1 MNLTVKDVFL
11 ALWHSILLIVIASL
25 IGMAAFGGFTY
36 CFVKPEYTATAK
48 LYVYNEKN
56 DDRYITTGDLTVS
69 KSLVDT
75 YLIIIRSDP
84 VLEHV
89 ARKLRSTYPDLTAKK
104 INGLLSGSAINE
116 TEAFYISATSQN
128 RQMAADIINEIVEIV
143 PDEIIRIVKAASV
156 EVIEEAKVPDIDD
169 YNWPISR
176 NAFIGFAVG
185 FILSC
190 GYILIANSMDTTVY
204 GRNEIIN
211 NFKIPVIGIIPPH
224 EETDSPKKKR
234 GKNSEEESNA
244 LAHRFILNENTSFAV
259 SEAYRMAR
267 TNIFY
272 LPTQGSCKK
281 IVIASA
287 VASEGKST
295 CGINISK
302 VLAQAGKKVLLID
315 ADMRRPRI
323 ARYLNIDK
331 QEGLS
336 EYLAGISDDAEIIK
350 SADLGFDII
359 VSGNVSSSSAE
370 LLATPRVSTL
380 LDECSKDYDYI
391 IIDTPPVNVVTDAT
405 VLADKIDGYLLAVR
419 AGFSNVDDIKQ
430 TVHSLEQVEAKIL
443 GIILENVD
451 PKTEIYGKYSRYGKY
466 GKYDRYYNNYYS
478 DYSKYKYY
486 GNAYTK
492 EKSTSESV
500 IE

>member
-11 ALWHSILLIVIASL
+11 ALWHSILLIVIVSV
-25 IGMAAFGGFTY
+25 IGMITFGGFTY
-36 CFVKPEYTATAK
+36 CFVNPEYTATAK

-56 DDRYITTGDLTVS
+56 DERYITTGDLTVS

-84 VLEHV
+84 VLEQV
-89 ARKLRSTYPDLTAKK
+89 AYNLRNTYPGLTAKK
-104 INGLLSGSAINE
+104 IYALLNGSAINE
-116 TEAFYISATSQN
+116 TEAFYISATSQS
-128 RQMAADIINEIVEIV
+128 RQMAADIVNEIVAIV

-169 YNWPISR
+169 YNWPIAR

-190 GYILIANSMDTTVY
+190 GYILLANSMDTTVY

-224 EETDSPKKKR
+224 EDIVFQKKQKGKSPE
-234 GKNSEEESNA
+234 NNINA
-244 LAHRFILNENTSFAV
+244 LAHRFILDENTSFAV

-272 LPTQGSCKK
+272 LPTKESCKK

-295 CGINISK
+295 CSINISK

-323 ARYLNIDK
+323 ARYLTIDK

-336 EYLAGISDDAEIIK
+336 EYLAGINESAEIIK
-350 SADLGFDII
+350 DSDLGFDII
-359 VSGNVSSSSAE
+359 ISGNVSSSSAE
-370 LLATPRVSTL
+370 LLATPRVNTL
-380 LDECSKDYDYI
+380 LDECGKNYDYI

-419 AGFSNVDDIKQ
+419 AEFSNVDDIKQ
-430 TVHSLEQVEAKIL
+430 MVHSLEQVDAKIL

-451 PKTEIYGKYSRYGKY
+451 PKTETYGKYSRYGKY
-466 GKYDRYYNNYYS
+466 GKYYGR
-478 DYSKYKYY
+478 YY
-486 GNAYTK
+486 GNYYNAYAK
-492 EKSTSESV
+492 Q
-500 IE
+500 

>member
-11 ALWHSILLIVIASL
+11 ALWHSILLIIIASL

-36 CFVKPEYTATAK
+36 CFVNPEYTATAK

-75 YLIIIRSDP
+75 YLIIIRSNP
-84 VLEHV
+84 VLERV
-89 ARKLRSTYPDLTAKK
+89 ADTLRGTYPALTAKK
-104 INGLLSGSAINE
+104 INAMLAGSAINE

-156 EVIEEAKVPDIDD
+156 EVIEEAKVPDMDD
-169 YNWPISR
+169 YHWPIAR
-176 NAFIGFAVG
+176 NAFVGFAVG

-190 GYILIANSMDTTVY
+190 GYILLANSMDTTVY

-224 EETDSPKKKR
+224 EETVSKTKIR
-234 GKNSEEESNA
+234 GKNPERRLNV

-272 LPTQGSCKK
+272 LPTKDSCKK

-302 VLAQAGKKVLLID
+302 TLAQAGKKVLLID

-323 ARYLNIDK
+323 AQYLAIDK

-336 EYLAGISDDAEIIK
+336 EYLAGICDNADIVK
-350 SADLGFDII
+350 NADLGFDII

-380 LDECSKDYDYI
+380 LDECSKHYDYI
-391 IIDTPPVNVVTDAT
+391 MIDTPPVNVVTDAT
-405 VLADKIDGYLLAVR
+405 VLADKIDGYLLSVR

-430 TVHSLEQVEAKIL
+430 MVHSLEQVDAKIL

-451 PKTEIYGKYSRYGKY
+451 PKTEMYGKYSRYGKY
-466 GKYDRYYNNYYS
+466 GKYGRYYKNYYS
-478 DYSKYKYY
+478 GYASYKY
-486 GNAYTK
+486 
-492 EKSTSESV
+492 
-500 IE
+500 

>member
-1 MNLTVKDVFL
+1 MNLTVRDVFL
-11 ALWHSILLIVIASL
+11 ALWHSILLIIIASL
-25 IGMAAFGGFTY
+25 IGMVTFGGFTY

-56 DDRYITTGDLTVS
+56 DERYITSGDLTVS

-84 VLEHV
+84 VLEQV
-89 ARKLRSTYPDLTAKK
+89 ADRLRGTYPELTAKK
-104 INGLLSGSAINE
+104 INSLLTGSAINE

-128 RQMAADIINEIVEIV
+128 RQMATDIVNEIVEIV

-169 YNWPISR
+169 YNWPIPR

-185 FILSC
+185 LILSC
-190 GYILIANSMDTTVY
+190 GYILLANSMDTTVY

-224 EETDSPKKKR
+224 EEVASIKKKR
-234 GKNSEEESNA
+234 SKDSEKMSSI
-244 LAHRFILNENTSFAV
+244 LAQRFILNEKTSFAV

-267 TNIFY
+267 TNILY
-272 LPTQGSCKK
+272 LPSEDSCKK

-295 CGINISK
+295 CSINISET
-302 VLAQAGKKVLLID
+302 LAQAGKKVLLID

-323 ARYLNIDK
+323 ARYLSIDK

-336 EYLAGISDDAEIIK
+336 EYLAGISDNAEIIK
-350 SADLGFDII
+350 NTDLGFDII

-370 LLATPRVSTL
+370 LLATPRVSAL
-380 LDECSKDYDYI
+380 LDEYSRNYDYI

-405 VLADKIDGYLLAVR
+405 VLADKINGYLIAVR

-430 TVHSLEQVEAKIL
+430 MVHSLEQVDAKIL

-451 PKTEIYGKYSRYGKY
+451 PKAEMYGKYSRYGKY
-466 GKYDRYYNNYYS
+466 SKYGRYYKNYYS
-478 DYSKYKYY
+478 DYSKYKY
-486 GNAYTK
+486 
-492 EKSTSESV
+492 
-500 IE
+500 

>member
-11 ALWHSILLIVIASL
+11 ALWHSILLIIIASF

-84 VLEHV
+84 VLEQV
-89 ARKLRSTYPDLTAKK
+89 ADKLRGTYPDLTAKK
-104 INGLLSGSAINE
+104 IDGLLTGSAINE
-116 TEAFYISATSQN
+116 TEAFYISATSQD
-128 RQMAADIINEIVEIV
+128 RQMATDIVNEIVAIV

-169 YNWPISR
+169 YNWPIAR
-176 NAFIGFAVG
+176 NAFVGFAVG
-185 FILSC
+185 FVLSC
-190 GYILIANSMDTTVY
+190 GYILLANSMDTTVY

-224 EETDSPKKKR
+224 EEIVYKKNNKR
-234 GKNSEEESNA
+234 KHSKNRARVLVN
-244 LAHRFILNENTSFAV
+244 RFILNDSTSFAV
-259 SEAYRMAR
+259 AEAYRMAR

-272 LPTQGSCKK
+272 LPTKESCKK

-295 CGINISK
+295 CGINILK
-302 VLAQAGKKVLLID
+302 ILAQAGKKVLLID

-331 QEGLS
+331 QDGLS
-336 EYLAGISDDAEIIK
+336 EYLAGLCDNAEITK
-350 SADLGFDII
+350 NTDLGFDVI

-370 LLATPRVSTL
+370 LLATPRVDAL
-380 LDECSKDYDYI
+380 FDECSREYDYI
-391 IIDTPPVNVVTDAT
+391 IIDTPPINVVTDAT

-419 AGFSNVDDIKQ
+419 AGFSSVDDIKQ
-430 TVHSLEQVEAKIL
+430 TVHSLEQVDAKIL
-443 GIILENVD
+443 GIMLENVD

-466 GKYDRYYNNYYS
+466 GKYGRYYKNYHNSYS
-478 DYSKYKYY
+478 RYKY
-486 GNAYTK
+486 
-492 EKSTSESV
+492 
-500 IE
+500 